1 MKKNK
6 QKISHKLKRQAYK
19 YHLQGL
25 TTREIREYV
34 PRSHAWIALA
44 IQELSTGSEKT
55 LDKK

>member
-6 QKISHKLKRQAYK
+6 LKVSQRLKKQAYRLSLK
-19 YHLQGL
+19 GL

-44 IQELSTGSEKT
+44 IKELSTKQEK
-55 LDKK
+55 DA